1 MKFTKIL
8 LLLAALSFVPVFT
21 GCSTLAGKSKSGVVI
36 ARRAQIRSSVAVVAA
51 ELLEVS
57 RGDVLDILDA
67 TEVQDQTVADLRE
80 KWFRVRAHDDAETEG
95 WIEARNIITDDMLDQ
110 SRKLAEEDKD
120 LPAQATGQLRNTS
133 NLRLTPN
140 YTTADNVLM
149 KMENGA
155 TFEIVGWKRLPKT
168 RSGDEAET
176 GEASASPT
184 PGGRPAP
191 RSTPSTGG
199 EEEPRGPE
207 ETTELWYKVRLQP
220 TISPAPAGWIY
231 GKQVELTVP
240 PDIIFYRTGRDF
252 VAWQRLDGDPEA
264 RSNSGTGARDGKE
277 EKPGS
282 WVILEKASST
292 EPHKL
297 DEPDFDRIYV
307 IGYEKYDQ
315 EHYTAYRSPDLNG
328 YLPMKIAGT
337 GDDKTFTITVS
348 GADGQRR
355 EVVFRL
361 YKDDRGHL
369 KVTAPADLPAVP
381 PKK

>member
-1 MKFTKIL
+1 MKLTKIL
-8 LLLAALSFVPVFT
+8 FLLAALSSVWVFS
-21 GCSTLAGKSKSGVVI
+21 GCSTFAGKSRSGVVI

-51 ELLEVS
+51 ELLEVA
-57 RGDVLDILDA
+57 RGDAVDILES
-67 TEVQDQTVADLRE
+67 TEVQDQTVADLKE
-80 KWFRVRAHDDAETEG
+80 KWFRVRAHDEAGTEG

-110 SRKLAEEDKD
+110 SRKLAEEDKGI
-120 LPAQATGQLRNTS
+120 PAQATGQLRNTS
-133 NLRLTPN
+133 NLRLSPD
-140 YTTADNVLM
+140 YTTGENVLM

-168 RSGDEAET
+168 KAGDASET
-176 GEASASPT
+176 GDASASPT
-184 PGGRPAP
+184 PGRPNDRTAP
-191 RSTPSTGG
+191 NTGG
-199 EEEPRGPE
+199 DDVPAAPE

-220 TISPAPAGWIY
+220 SVSPAPSGWIY

-264 RSNSGTGARDGKE
+264 RAASADHEPGKE

-282 WVILEKASST
+282 WVILEKATST

-337 GDDKTFTITVS
+337 GEDKTFTITVS
-348 GADGQRR
+348 GTDGQRK
-355 EVVFRL
+355 EAVFRV

-369 KVTAPADLPAVP
+369 KVSAPADLPAIP